1 MFQEP
6 VQDNAGAPKIVI
18 SNLRK
23 VYDGKKETVAV
34 KNLNLMLYEGQ
45 IMSLLGHNG
54 GEFPD
59 NPPL

>member
-1 MFQEP
+1 M
-6 VQDNAGAPKIVI
+6 QDNAGAPKIVI